1 MMNKKMMAMK
11 MMGKEKP
18 MLDYSKLKM
27 GKMSKMDE
35 MEEGKGF
42 VSMMVTPEE
51 KKMILEM
58 RGEEEE
64 EMEDDSMEE
73 KIPMMKKG
81 MKEY

>member
-27 GKMSKMDE
+27 GKMED

-64 EMEDDSMEE
+64 EMEDDSMDE
-73 KIPMMKKG
+73 KMPMMKKD
-81 MKEY
+81 MKGY